1 MLETETARLLRRGQ
15 AKFDF
20 SYEFQ
25 RSGEGTETA
34 TPIGIEYGV
43 TNRLE
48 LLVEPVPYTAIR
60 PKVGRHATGAGDMEA
75 TLTWLEHAERGNLP
89 ALAFAGEAKIPTA
102 RNELIGTGKAD
113 YAFYT
118 IASRR
123 RGSVQMHANVSY
135 TFVGSP
141 AATSLRNIWGGAL
154 AAEYFRTPAHEFFAE
169 VLATTAS
176 APEGEGGDSPTGGTV
191 LIPEAAGGEAAG
203 SVGTAYRFGPRVRA
217 SLGVT
222 YDNTRAWQLR
232 TSVTLWAR

>member
-1 MLETETARLLRRGQ
+1 MLETESARLLRRGQ

-20 SYEFQ
+20 SHEFQ
-25 RSGEGTETA
+25 RSAEGTETA
-34 TPIGIEYGV
+34 TPIGIEYGI

-75 TLTWLEHAERGNLP
+75 TLTWLAHREHGNTP
-89 ALAFAGEAKIPTA
+89 AFAFAGEAKIPTA
-102 RNELIGTGKAD
+102 RDDLIGTGKAD
-113 YAFYT
+113 YAFYA
-118 IASRR
+118 IATRR
-123 RGSVQMHANVSY
+123 LGSLQMHANASY

-141 AATSLRNIWGGAL
+141 ARTSLRNIWGGAL
-154 AAEYFRTPAHEFFAE
+154 AAEYFRTPKHEFFAE

-176 APEGEGGDSPTGGTV
+176 APEGEGGDSPNGGTV

-203 SVGTAYRFGPRVRA
+203 SIGTAYRFGPRLRV

-232 TSVTLWAR
+232 TSFTFWAH